1 MVFLCVGILQHI
13 LLWRRQAYRGGVQK
27 KKTGD
32 GRRAADSLLR
42 RERLGSNGKGFGAC
56 GPRNRRQAGAVAMIV
71 DVIIDGL
78 IIGTS
83 PMLLL
88 LLLLRATSS
97 FVLQQRP
104 QLQITDVR

>member
-1 MVFLCVGILQHI
+1 
-13 LLWRRQAYRGGVQK
+13 
-27 KKTGD
+27 
-32 GRRAADSLLR
+32 
-42 RERLGSNGKGFGAC
+42 
-56 GPRNRRQAGAVAMIV
+56 MIV

-104 QLQITDVR
+104 QLQITHVT